1 MNLFHKLTVAGTGS
15 SGGSASGSADPFL
28 NQVSVL
34 LHANGTNGAQN
45 NTFTDSS
52 ASALTVTR
60 AGNATQGTFTP
71 FSHDTNYW
79 STNYATG
86 TLSTF
91 ATMSTG
97 IIDVKST
104 ATFTVEGW
112 IMLTGAAASYY
123 TMACTTDFGG
133 TVNWIAGVNSS
144 RQVNFYWYVGGVL
157 NCSGTTVLNY
167 YQWYFIQ
174 IRSTNGAITMGVNG
188 VAETLTGTTTIGNP
202 GNSTYFSIGRER
214 SNANPCY
221 LYDVRVSN
229 IPRSYTVPIA
239 PQSADANTTFLGIR
253 KKTYLDE
260 SSLATS
266 FTNTGLSSPYS
277 PFGTGRTNSYT
288 PAIIG
293 ASAYFDGSGDYL
305 TVAGSSA
312 IEIGSNDFSIEFW
325 IYFNAAVSTQMIF
338 YDGRNTITQATPCIY
353 VSTSI
358 RYYVSGADRITSN
371 TTISAGAWFHVA
383 VSRVSGT
390 TRMFINGIT
399 QTGTYADSTV
409 YTNQTN
415 RPIIGAAGDSVGAAP
430 LNGFMTSVRLVV
442 GSGFTSVTVPTA
454 PPGANDIANTKL
466 LLNFQGG
473 AVIDNTGRNNVETV
487 STAQI
492 NTTVKK
498 FGTGSIQLNGSSA
511 YLNLPTLVNNTHLN
525 LLGDYTVECWVYL
538 TSLPDCSVLQLAG
551 NSGTWAA
558 LRVNVYTSGQFVL
571 LSTTNG
577 SAWQINGGTG
587 AGTVVINTWYHVAIV
602 RNGGTITLYQNGAV
616 GTTSTAIAA
625 TTALLAG
632 TINYIGAISGPT
644 YYFPGYI
651 DEFRITRGRARYT
664 AAFTSTVPTA
674 AFGDK

>member
-15 SGGSASGSADPFL
+15 SGGSSSGSADPFL

-45 NTFTDSS
+45 STFTDSS
-52 ASALTVTR
+52 DSALTVTR
-60 AGNATQGTFTP
+60 TGNASQGTFTP
-71 FSHDTNYW
+71 FSHDTSYW
-79 STNYATG
+79 STYY
-86 TLSTF
+86 STSGYSTY
-91 ATMSTG
+91 ATMSTS

-123 TMACTTDFGG
+123 TMVCTTDFGSS
-133 TVNWIAGVNSS
+133 VNWDAGVNSS
-144 RQVNFYWYVGGVL
+144 RQVNFYWYVGGVF
-157 NCSGTTVLNY
+157 NCTGTTVLNY

-174 IRSTNGAITMGVNG
+174 IRCVNGAITLGVNG

-214 SNANPCY
+214 SFNNPCY

-229 IPRSYTVPIA
+229 ISRSYTLPTVPQI
-239 PQSADANTTFLGIR
+239 ADANTTFLGIR

-260 SSLATS
+260 SSLATTLINS
-266 FTNTGLSSPYS
+266 GVSSPYS
-277 PFGTGRTNSYT
+277 PFGTGRAT
-288 PAIIG
+288 PYN
-293 ASAYFDGSGDYL
+293 ASVVGGSTYFDGAGDYL

-312 IEIGSNDFSIEFW
+312 IDIGSNDFSIEFW
-325 IYFNAAVSTQMIF
+325 VYFSQAVSNQMIV
-338 YDGRNTITQATPCIY
+338 YDNRNTGTQAAPCIY
-353 VSTSI
+353 VFTTM

-399 QTGTYADSTV
+399 QTQTYTDSTV

-415 RPIIGAAGDSVGAAP
+415 RPTIGAAGDVLGGGP
-430 LNGFMTSVRLVV
+430 LLGYMSSVRLVV

-454 PPGANDIANTKL
+454 PLTASAIANTKL
-466 LLNFQGG
+466 LLNFTTGG
-473 AVIDNTGRNNVETV
+473 VIDNTGRNNIETV

-492 NTTVKK
+492 NTSVTK
-498 FGTGSIQLNGSSA
+498 FGTGSIQFNGSSA
-511 YLNLPTLVNNTHLN
+511 YLNLPTLLTDTYLN

-602 RNGGTITLYQNGAV
+602 RNGGTITLYQNGAA
-616 GTTSTAIAA
+616 GITSTAIAA

-664 AAFTSTVPTA
+664 APFTSTVPTA